1 MTRISWHGRWMTAAV
16 LLAGLSGCAGESVRR
31 GLTQQTL
38 LDALTAVKAS
48 EEQRAKVLGSYENLR
63 PKVDELRDEADLLR
77 TELHELEPRSESFVT
92 NADKLAARL
101 GQNASEQSR
110 VQSHFV
116 HDVATTLTAR
126 QWENWLAYFRGPS
139 NDDNRIVLP
148 DRRRR
153 QP

>member
-1 MTRISWHGRWMTAAV
+1 MIRSSWHGRWVTAAV
-16 LLAGLSGCAGESVRR
+16 LFAGLSGCAGEQVRH
-31 GLTQQTL
+31 GLTQETL

-48 EEQRAKVLGSYENLR
+48 EEQRAKVLGSYETLR

-77 TELHELEPRSESFVT
+77 VELHELEPRSATFVAK
-92 NADKLAARL
+92 ADKLAVQL

-110 VQSHFV
+110 VQSRFV

-126 QWENWLAYFRGPS
+126 QWENWLAYFRSPS
-139 NDDNRIVLP
+139 EDNRIVLP